1 MTPGPD
7 EPALELPGLVRDKV
21 AEGRAK
27 AAATRR
33 RKAAEAAITDIDPV
47 ARVVLELPLVHLDR
61 EFDYAVPVGMAEG
74 AVPGARVKVR
84 FGGQD
89 VDGFVLARA
98 AASEHDGRLMPLRR
112 LVSPE
117 PVLTPQIAAL
127 SRAVAERYAGSSA
140 DVRRL
145 AVPARHATAEKAE
158 PLPAVP
164 PPADLGESADAA
176 WADYPAAA
184 AYLDHLREGGAPRA
198 VWGVGP
204 GEDWPRL
211 IAELVAATLAAGRGS
226 IVCLP
231 DRRDVAR
238 VDAALTTVLGE
249 GQHVVLQ
256 AEAGPA
262 ARYRD
267 FLAVSRGS
275 RRVVVGTRSAGW
287 APVRD
292 LGLVVIWDDGDDLHA
307 EPRAPYPHLR
317 DVLLL
322 RSEQEGAAA
331 LVASFARSVEADQ
344 LLRSGWA
351 RELALPRETLRER
364 VLVGIPGA
372 TDRAR
377 ARDPHAARIPTE
389 VHDAIRWG
397 LERGPV
403 LVQTP
408 RAGYAVRLACE
419 RCRTPA
425 RCAACAGPLEL
436 TGPTSPPHCRWCAT
450 DAVDWSCP
458 ACGAGGL
465 RAPVLGDLRTADEL
479 GRAFPRFPV
488 LTSSGDRVRD
498 TVGAQP
504 RIVVA
509 TPGAEPVADEGYA
522 VVVLLDTW
530 WALGRDSLRS
540 AEEALRRWANAVGL
554 VRPGGRAMVVGD
566 PTHPALQ
573 AMVRWDPAGFA
584 AREADERR
592 EARLPPAARLATI
605 TGEPGA
611 VDDVTTLLAL
621 PDAADLLGPVRLSD
635 DEERVI
641 VRVPRAQGAAL
652 AHALREVQRVRS
664 ARKLDPVRIRL
675 DPWEI

>member
-7 EPALELPGLVRDKV
+7 EPALELPGLVRNKV

-33 RKAAEAAITDIDPV
+33 RKAAEAQITDVDPV
-47 ARVVLELPLVHLDR
+47 ARVVLEIPLVHLDR
-61 EFDYAVPVGMAEG
+61 EFDYAVPAGMADG

-89 VDGFVLARA
+89 VDGFILARA
-98 AASEHDGRLMPLRR
+98 AASDHDGRLMPLKR
-112 LVSPE
+112 LVSAE

-145 AVPARHATAEKAE
+145 AVPARHATVEQEE
-158 PLPAVP
+158 PMAAVP
-164 PPADLGESADAA
+164 PRPGLGDSADRA
-176 WADYPAAA
+176 WAAYPDAG
-184 AYLDHLREGGAPRA
+184 AYLDHVREGGAPRA

-211 IAELVAATLAAGRGS
+211 LAEMAAATLAAGRGS
-226 IVCLP
+226 LICLP
-231 DRRDVAR
+231 DKRDVTR
-238 VDAALTTVLGE
+238 VDAALTEVLGPD
-249 GQHVVLQ
+249 QHVVLQ
-256 AEAGPA
+256 AESGPA

-267 FLAVSRGS
+267 FLAVSRGA
-275 RRVVVGTRSAGW
+275 RRVVVGTRSAAW
-287 APVRD
+287 SPVRD
-292 LGLVVIWDDGDDLHA
+292 LGLVAIWDDGDELHA
-307 EPRAPYPHLR
+307 EPRAPYPHIR
-317 DVLLL
+317 DVLLV
-322 RSEQEGAAA
+322 RSELEGAAA
-331 LVASFARSVEADQ
+331 LVAGFARSVEADH
-344 LLRSGWA
+344 LVRSGWA
-351 RELALPRETLRER
+351 RDLSLPREVLRER

-436 TGPTSPPHCRWCAT
+436 AGPTAPPHCRWCAT
-450 DAVDWSCP
+450 DAIDWACP
-458 ACGAGGL
+458 ECGSGGL
-465 RAPVLGDLRTADEL
+465 RAPMLGDLRTADEL

-488 LTSSGDRVRD
+488 STSSGDRVRD
-498 TVGAQP
+498 MVGPQP

-509 TPGAEPVADEGYA
+509 TPGAEPVAEEGFA

-530 WALGRDSLRS
+530 WSLGRDSLRS

-554 VRPGGRAMVVGD
+554 VSPGGRAMVVGD

-573 AMVRWDPAGFA
+573 ALVRWDPAGFA
-584 AREADERR
+584 EREAAERR

-605 TGEPGA
+605 TGDPGA
-611 VDDVTTLLAL
+611 VDDVTTLLTL
-621 PDAADLLGPVRLSD
+621 PESADLLGPVAVSD
-635 DEERVI
+635 DEERLI
-641 VRVPRAQGAAL
+641 VRVPRGQGAAL
-652 AHALREVQRVRS
+652 ARALREVQRVRA
-664 ARKLDPVRIRL
+664 ARKLDPVRIRV